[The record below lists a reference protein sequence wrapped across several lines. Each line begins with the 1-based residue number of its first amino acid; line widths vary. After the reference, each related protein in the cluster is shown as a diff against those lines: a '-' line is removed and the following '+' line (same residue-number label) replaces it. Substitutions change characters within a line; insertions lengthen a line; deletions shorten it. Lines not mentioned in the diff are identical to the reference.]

1 MSTVQRATSGVVK
14 LLVAA
19 VVAAGL
25 GALFLSTRLESVAS
39 ASPSPSVVGII
50 VFIAVGLG
58 LELGE
63 HRLALGAAT
72 GSIAFIVY
80 IAAAVAFGPVWC
92 AVIAGFSLA
101 MAHLIIGKAPI
112 KILFNVAQNVLAL
125 VVGSAVYV
133 LAGARIPPESLDRA
147 AVPFA
152 GLVLTYFLINSGA
165 VSGVVALSERR
176 RFWDVWVRNT
186 WSLAGYDMI
195 ASALALGIAWVYL
208 KFGIVGMA
216 AVVVPILFL
225 RHTYLV
231 NLQLQSTNRELL
243 DLMVK
248 AIEARDPYTS
258 GHSQRVAGLAR
269 VLARELG
276 LGFKEVEQI
285 ETSALLHDVGK
296 IYEEFAPI
304 LRKDGQLT
312 SEERK
317 TMQSHPVRSSELVST
332 ISNLRGYVES
342 CVRHH
347 HEHFDGTGYP
357 DGLIGN
363 AIPLGARI
371 VLVADTIDAM
381 TTDRP
386 YRKALGYSDV
396 VRELEDH
403 AGAQFDPMVVA
414 AVRRNVLIRQLVDQ
428 ESTSERAVRRSAER
442 TVRQVPHSTRQA
454 PASARLVGPRWQRL
468 PD

>member
-1 MSTVQRATSGVVK
+1 MSSIHGTTSGVVK
-14 LLVAA
+14 LFVTA

-25 GALFLSTRLESVAS
+25 VAFFLSTRLESLAS
-39 ASPSPSVVGII
+39 ASTYPSLVGIA

-80 IAAAVAFGPVWC
+80 VAAGVAFGPVWC
-92 AVIAGFSLA
+92 AIIAGFSLA
-101 MAHLIIGKAPI
+101 MAHLIIGKPPI
-112 KILFNVAQNVLAL
+112 KIVFNVAQNVLAL

-133 LAGARIPPESLDRA
+133 LAGGEIPPESLDRA
-147 AVPFA
+147 AVPFV

-208 KFGIVGMA
+208 KFGVVGMA

-258 GHSQRVAGLAR
+258 GHSQRVAELAR
-269 VLARELG
+269 ILARELG
-276 LGFKEVEQI
+276 LGFKEIEQI

-304 LRKDGQLT
+304 LRKDGKLT
-312 SEERK
+312 PEERK
-317 TMQSHPVRSSELVST
+317 VMQSHPVRSSELVST
-332 ISNLRGYVES
+332 ISNLRGYVEG
-342 CVRHH
+342 CVKHH
-347 HEHFDGTGYP
+347 HEHFDGSGYP
-357 DGLIGN
+357 DGLSGT

-386 YRKALGYSDV
+386 YRKALGYADV
-396 VRELEDH
+396 LSELEEH
-403 AGAQFDPMVVA
+403 AGAQFDPAIVA
-414 AVRRNVLIRQLVDQ
+414 ALKRNVLIRQLVDQ
-428 ESTSERAVRRSAER
+428 PAASEQVMRHAAGR
-442 TVRQVPHSTRQA
+442 TVRLVQHSTRQA
-454 PASARLVGPRWQRL
+454 PASAQPVGTR
-468 PD
+468 